1 MREGV
6 TERDFCYS
14 CGNYGTSIKCR
25 AAFVWSRREVK
36 VDSNCTDT
44 VKTERAMSLYS
55 PSTPLQYLE
64 LVTFVN

>member
-1 MREGV
+1 MTEGV

-14 CGNYGTSIKCR
+14 CGNYGTSIKYR
-25 AAFVWSRREVK
+25 AAFVWSRREVN
-36 VDSNCTDT
+36 SNCTDT
-44 VKTERAMSLYS
+44 VKTGRVMSLCS